1 MPKYVF
7 IFITESTQFVKV
19 IEAHDPETIKQFI
32 IQSYWARNLDDYTD
46 AIVPDNGTII
56 PWYIL
61 THDVF
66 YETLENWIETSTLL
80 RKVN

>member
-1 MPKYVF
+1 MIKYVF
-7 IFITESTQFVKV
+7 RFNTESIQFVKV
-19 IEAHDPETIKQFI
+19 IETDDPEKVKKFI
-32 IQSYWARNLDDYTD
+32 IESYWARNLDDYTD